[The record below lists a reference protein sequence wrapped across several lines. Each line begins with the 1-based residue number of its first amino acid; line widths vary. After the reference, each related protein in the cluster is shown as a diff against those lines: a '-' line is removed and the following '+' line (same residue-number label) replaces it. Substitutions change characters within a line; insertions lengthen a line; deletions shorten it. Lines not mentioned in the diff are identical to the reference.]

1 MASTLEAM
9 LANLFFVAIHFF
21 VNRVSTPAGL
31 ISKLASPSQRHNS
44 FGATR
49 YFLGVGKRG
58 LCCPPFF
65 LDALLSAVLIDKNRS
80 GYTSHKKALDD
91 ARALF
96 VMPENKDQYFPTTGP
111 PPNL

>member
-1 MASTLEAM
+1 MQ
-9 LANLFFVAIHFF
+9 FFLNAAPSPVSF
-21 VNRVSTPAGL
+21 VP
-31 ISKLASPSQRHNS
+31 KLASPSQGLKT
-44 FGATR
+44 FGAAGH
-49 YFLGVGKRG
+49 FLGGGKRC
-58 LCCPPFF
+58 LCYPPFF